1 MQFRP
6 LAVATILSL
15 LISACGD
22 DDTAEPTSSL
32 ATSATT
38 TSTVTMATTST
49 VAPTTATTSSSTT
62 TAPAPRAFT
71 VTSDD
76 GDVVLE
82 VPAGAIAEDP
92 GIVILRLQPEEYP
105 EVLAGARELPGT
117 VVYGLEPA
125 GLEFAEPVR
134 ISRRIPVANFG
145 ETRAHGDSLCRARD
159 HHRRRVGL

>member
-49 VAPTTATTSSSTT
+49 VAPT